1 MFAGRP
7 EIVGGKMNISTD
19 AITIY
24 KDGGYMLV
32 QSFNG
37 DYCPEF
43 GSAIHK
49 LSKLSSEHGITKV
62 IVDTRKGTHHSSLNE
77 QLKDGEYLLE
87 CTQGELQFAILL
99 PTVKNRSGSENVSVD
114 RGGQLRFFTSEEHA
128 KEWLG
133 VQV

>member
-1 MFAGRP
+1 
-7 EIVGGKMNISTD
+7 MNISTD

-37 DYCPEF
+37 DYRPEY

-49 LSKLSSEHGITKV
+49 LLKLSSEHGISKV
-62 IVDTRKGTHHSSLNE
+62 IVDTRKGAHHSSFKE
-77 QLKDGEYLLE
+77 QVKDGEFLLE
-87 CTQGELQFAILL
+87 CTQGELQLAILL
-99 PTVKNRSGSENVSVD
+99 PTLKNQSRSENVSGD
-114 RGGQLRFFTSEEHA
+114 RGEQIRFFTSTEHA

-133 VQV
+133 VQG